1 MRLPISLHLHHHLLL
16 PILSIKAIL
25 EGVKWYLIVILIFSS
40 LMANHIISSFAYWP
54 FFLKIYF
61 LLAYKV
67 I

>member
-1 MRLPISLHLHHHLLL
+1 MRLPVSPHRHHHLLL
-16 PILSIKAIL
+16 PVLSIKAIL

-40 LMANHIISSFAYWP
+40 VMANHIISSVAYWP

-61 LLAYKV
+61 LLACKV